1 MLLIIPQILYNAVVR
16 PIVEQDP
23 LQYDFFALLTIF
35 RSTAWAILYSRKFC
49 SEYLV

>member
-1 MLLIIPQILYNAVVR
+1 MNLIFNSYMLNSLILLIIPQILYNAVVR

-35 RSTAWAILYSRKFC
+35 RSTA
-49 SEYLV
+49 